1 MKTLILFFAGIFI
14 ILPAKAQEKNIEN
27 IYWVI
32 EKNLSDPKTCLV
44 KFYNE
49 NEMLHERIIRGRR
62 IDISKP
68 RHKRMLDH
76 LLQKYKE
83 ETPSTVKK
91 SKIKISK
98 LI

>member
-1 MKTLILFFAGIFI
+1 
-14 ILPAKAQEKNIEN
+14 
-27 IYWVI
+27 
-32 EKNLSDPKTCLV
+32 
-44 KFYNE
+44 
-49 NEMLHERIIRGRR
+49 MLHERIIPGRR
-62 IDISKP
+62 IAINKP

-91 SKIKISK
+91 SKIKTSK